1 MPHHIVFNRADNAYT
16 LNANPLFAI
25 EPLRRVGM
33 NGKAGNAVAA
43 AVNAV
48 DGHAL
53 GLQTA

>member
-1 MPHHIVFNRADNAYT
+1 MRVNG
-16 LNANPLFAI
+16 NPLFAI